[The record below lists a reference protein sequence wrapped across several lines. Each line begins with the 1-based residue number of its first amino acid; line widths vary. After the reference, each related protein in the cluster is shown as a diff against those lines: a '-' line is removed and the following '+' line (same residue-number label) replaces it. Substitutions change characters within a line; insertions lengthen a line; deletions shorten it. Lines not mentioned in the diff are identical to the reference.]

1 MDINELRTIA
11 TVGSFILFVTILF
24 WTWVKRNIRD
34 FKESANLPFVE
45 DAKPVRHKKII
56 AKKGK
61 RK

>member
-11 TVGSFILFVTILF
+11 TVGSFILFMTILIWS
-24 WTWVKRNIRD
+24 WTKRNSQD
-34 FKESANLPFVE
+34 FKEAANLPFLE
-45 DAKPVRHKKII
+45 EAKPIRQKKII

>member
-1 MDINELRTIA
+1 MDINDLRSIA
-11 TVGSFILFVTILF
+11 TVGSFVVFVSILI
-24 WTWVKRNIRD
+24 WTWNKRNSR
-34 FKESANLPFVE
+34 EAANLPFVE

>member
-11 TVGSFILFVTILF
+11 TVGSFILFVTILVWS
-24 WTWVKRNIRD
+24 WTKRNSQD
-34 FKESANLPFVE
+34 FKEAANLPFLE
-45 DAKPVRHKKII
+45 EAKPIRQKKTI

>member
-1 MDINELRTIA
+1 MDINDLRSIA
-11 TVGSFILFVTILF
+11 TVGSFIVFVFILI
-24 WTWVKRNIRD
+24 WTWNKRNSRS

-45 DAKPVRHKKII
+45 DAKPVRQKKII

>member
-11 TVGSFILFVTILF
+11 TVGSFILFVTILI
-24 WTWVKRNIRD
+24 WTWAKRNSQD
-34 FKESANLPFVE
+34 FKEAANLPFVE
-45 DAKPVRHKKII
+45 DTKPVRHKKII

>member
-11 TVGSFILFVTILF
+11 TVGSFILFVTILI
-24 WTWVKRNIRD
+24 WTWAKRNSRD
-34 FKESANLPFVE
+34 FKEAANLPFVK